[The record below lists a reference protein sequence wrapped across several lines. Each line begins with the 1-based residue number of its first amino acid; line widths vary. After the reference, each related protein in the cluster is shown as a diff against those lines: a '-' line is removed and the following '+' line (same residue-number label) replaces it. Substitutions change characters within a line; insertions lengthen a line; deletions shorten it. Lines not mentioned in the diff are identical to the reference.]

1 MRVSAVIL
9 AAILGSSAALAQGD
23 QRDRIGPIAEPAPA
37 AKPDPKAKADPKAM
51 PNPKSMSA
59 RNAVA
64 AKPKPDAEKN
74 DEPAAAKP
82 ETRSAAATTGSAA
95 AGVTSAK
102 PSGLQDVYAAIPRA
116 DRIAIQNDLTWG
128 GDFSGPIDGEFSER
142 LVAAVK
148 GYQARLKNPATGII
162 SAEERAAL
170 AAAVAP
176 RKQEVG

>member
-37 AKPDPKAKADPKAM
+37 AKPDPKAKADPKA
-51 PNPKSMSA
+51 NPKSKSA

-82 ETRSAAATTGSAA
+82 KNRSAAATTGSAA

-116 DRIAIQNDLTWG
+116 DRITIQNDLTWG

>member
-37 AKPDPKAKADPKAM
+37 AKPDPKAKADPKA
-51 PNPKSMSA
+51 NPKSKSA

-74 DEPAAAKP
+74 DEPAPTKP
-82 ETRSAAATTGSAA
+82 KNRSTAATTGSAA

-116 DRIAIQNDLTWG
+116 DRITIQNDLTWG